1 METVICPNCGSLISI
16 PKTMPV
22 SVTCKKCSEPFGVEY
37 DYAEVG
43 FFGKIKM
50 KYNDFS
56 VKHPKIIKMSK
67 VVSAIVVVAGAAYLL
82 HRPDE
87 NTVAIDSTASST
99 PEEPSVPASTGGGN
113 CDEYDCDEED
123 DYSLNGCCR
132 TCGAS
137 LDDAFYT
144 MPWEDDDNE
153 YGYWTCRRCHAR
165 NYDWDSG
172 DD

>member
-1 METVICPNCGSLISI
+1 MEIVVCPNCGSPIDI
-16 PKTMPV
+16 PKSMPFII
-22 SVTCKKCSEPFGVEY
+22 TCKKCGESFGVEY
-37 DYAEVG
+37 DPSE
-43 FFGKIKM
+43 FGIWGKAKI

-56 VKHPKIIKMSK
+56 VRHPKILKTVK
-67 VVSAIVVVAGAAYLL
+67 AVGTIVAVAGVAYLL

-87 NTVAIDSTASST
+87 NTTAIDSAASSD
-99 PEEPSVPASTGGGN
+99 PEESSVPIQSG
-113 CDEYDCDEED
+113 DSYDDSDYDEED

-153 YGYWTCRRCHAR
+153 YGYWTCRRCHAK

>member
-1 METVICPNCGSLISI
+1 METVICPNCGSLIGI

-22 SVTCKKCSEPFGVEY
+22 SVTCKKCSESFGVEY

-56 VKHPKIIKMSK
+56 VKHPKIIKTAK

-99 PEEPSVPASTGGGN
+99 PEEPSVPASTGGDN
-113 CDEYDCDEED
+113 CDDYDCDEED
-123 DYSLNGCCR
+123 DYSLNG
-132 TCGAS
+132 
-137 LDDAFYT
+137 
-144 MPWEDDDNE
+144 
-153 YGYWTCRRCHAR
+153 
-165 NYDWDSG
+165 
-172 DD
+172 